1 MQNKIMLLRSNYDK
15 KKKERKKIIRYFDS
29 SLQLN

>member
-1 MQNKIMLLRSNYDK
+1 MQNKIIILRSNYDK